1 MEENQVVSVAAVVG
15 AEHGWQPLH
24 ELHIH
29 IVKPEIKNMNQQ
41 ATKEHNLLTMHSAI
55 DDGPSITLGFMF
67 STETPVAMANQSIY
81 YSRFLGASMDR

>member
-29 IVKPEIKNMNQQ
+29 IVKPWGLCSQQ
-41 ATKEHNLLTMHSAI
+41 KHQWPWPTKVSTILASLELLWTGKS
-55 DDGPSITLGFMF
+55 
-67 STETPVAMANQSIY
+67 
-81 YSRFLGASMDR
+81 

>member
-1 MEENQVVSVAAVVG
+1 
-15 AEHGWQPLH
+15 
-24 ELHIH
+24 
-29 IVKPEIKNMNQQ
+29 MNQQ